1 MSIFDHKLEL
11 QFISSLADLSRYD
24 MHEAKKFI
32 EMRGLCETDF
42 NRPDNWT
49 SYCGVANCIT
59 SGIPASP
66 DNLCREIST
75 LFQGQ
80 GLQLSQAVISADGS
94 GSHVD
99 GYCDKLLEISE
110 RRQTARLLEDAS
122 KRILSGTQA
131 TAEVKFKLSNSLIRT
146 RGRKPT
152 RGLDEYCQEVEQHI
166 QDVADD
172 KIKPVTP
179 WYIPGLD
186 KEIGGLQRTLTLIG
200 AEPGVGKSAL
210 IVSGVNLQAAHGH
223 KPLVAC
229 LEDPPDFIA
238 WRIMSFDS
246 KTNQFDLRFVKLGN
260 GKIQT
265 IREINKKQAEVRKHI
280 RTIDGSTN
288 PMKIEDLVSS
298 ITDSIVNEGS
308 DSVWIDHLGEIM
320 LSNNERA
327 DLEIARH
334 LSLLRAVANK
344 HSVPVLVAA
353 HFKRPV
359 DPNIPPSFRDFAN
372 SSGAERKARVALG
385 LRRSPGS
392 DILSVH
398 VMKQT
403 NGPAG
408 QVVDLNFGG
417 SAAMI
422 VETEGGYK

>member
-1 MSIFDHKLEL
+1 LNIQDPKLEL
-11 QFISSLADLSRYD
+11 QFISSLADLSQYD

-32 EMRGLCETDF
+32 EMRGVNESDF
-42 NRPDNWT
+42 ERADHWT
-49 SYCGVANCIT
+49 AYCGVANCIT
-59 SGIPASP
+59 SGVPATS
-66 DNLCREIST
+66 DNLVREISN
-75 LFQGQ
+75 LFPGQ
-80 GLQLSQAVISADGS
+80 GIVLAKAIGS
-94 GSHVD
+94 GDGHGSYVD

-110 RRQTARLLEDAS
+110 RRQTVRLLEDAQ
-122 KRILSGTQA
+122 KRILTGSQSSS
-131 TAEVKFKLSNSLIRT
+131 EIKFRLSNSLVRT
-146 RGRKPT
+146 RGRKST
-152 RGLDEYCQEVEQHI
+152 RGLNEYCQEVEQHI

-179 WYIPGLD
+179 WYIPAID
-186 KEIGGLQRTLTLIG
+186 REIGGLQRTLTLIG

-210 IVSGVNLQAAHGH
+210 IVSGVNLQAANNHR
-223 KPLVAC
+223 PLVAC

-238 WRIMSFDS
+238 WRVMSFDS

-260 GKIQT
+260 GKIAT
-265 IREINKKQAEVRKHI
+265 IREINKKQEEVRKRI

-288 PMKIEDLVSS
+288 PMKIEDLISS
-298 ITDSIVNEGS
+298 ITDSIVNEGC

-353 HFKRPV
+353 HFKRPA

-408 QVVDLNFGG
+408 QVIDLAFGG

-422 VETEGGYK
+422 VETEGGFR